1 MICLI
6 RTPSFDFPV
15 AALIEA
21 TKCKDLN
28 LVSVPNSIGFFLK
41 PESTCWKE
49 QTCPGGRFF
58 FKVST
63 LTCHRLLRLCV
74 CRHWFNLRT
83 ATIRDGSQDVWG
95 LIDRYQTVRIEFM
108 QLQERSRKQTMTIL
122 SKSDSDSNRTKA
134 QVFFLAQWRGVSRIW
149 NNFDVSLLD
158 PHGERLPWNKWRI
171 LFRSFLM
178 DDVDYF
184 HVNSVK
190 SENNGSTRWWV

>member
-1 MICLI
+1 MSHSH
-6 RTPSFDFPV
+6 TKFWFPRGC
-15 AALIEA
+15 IDWSHKMQRSQFG
-21 TKCKDLN
+21 KCPKFNRL
-28 LVSVPNSIGFFLK
+28 FLK